1 MRYWE
6 AMYLRADPPEDSEA
20 ELATLRDARLAAIPA
35 DWGHYGAILP
45 PHTADTTHQS
55 NATLKGSS

>member
-1 MRYWE
+1 
-6 AMYLRADPPEDSEA
+6 MYLRADAPEDSEA
-20 ELATLRDARLAAIPA
+20 ELALLRDARLAAIPS